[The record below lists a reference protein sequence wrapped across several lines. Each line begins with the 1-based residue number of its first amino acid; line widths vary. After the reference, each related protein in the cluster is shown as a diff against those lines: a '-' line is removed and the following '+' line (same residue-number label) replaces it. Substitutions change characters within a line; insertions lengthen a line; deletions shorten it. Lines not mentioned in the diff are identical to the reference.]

1 MFIYNYFNN
10 LSKKKDNIKEKE
22 VKEVKEEKQEK
33 QFLEFKIL
41 GNFENNECIICLD
54 NMKKDDDIII
64 IKCGHKYHKT
74 CLMKWFNKKK
84 ICPECDFLI
93 E

>member
-10 LSKKKDNIKEKE
+10 LKKKDNIKEVDKDDKLSKE
-22 VKEVKEEKQEK
+22 IY
-33 QFLEFKIL
+33 FLEFKIV
-41 GNFENNECIICLD
+41 GDFENNECIICLD

>member
-10 LSKKKDNIKEKE
+10 LSKNKNNIKVVDKVGKE
-22 VKEVKEEKQEK
+22 LKEEK

>member
-10 LSKKKDNIKEKE
+10 LSKNKDNIKVEDKVGKE
-22 VKEVKEEKQEK
+22 LKEEK

-84 ICPECDFLI
+84 ICPECDFLV

>member
-10 LSKKKDNIKEKE
+10 LSKNKDNKKIGKELKT
-22 VKEVKEEKQEK
+22 EK
-33 QFLEFKIL
+33 FLEFKIL

>member
-10 LSKKKDNIKEKE
+10 LSKKKDNIKAVEG
-22 VKEVKEEKQEK
+22 EEKLLKEI

-41 GNFENNECIICLD
+41 DDFENNECIICLD

-84 ICPECDFLI
+84 ICPECDFLV

>member
-10 LSKKKDNIKEKE
+10 LKKKDNIKEVDKE
-22 VKEVKEEKQEK
+22 NKLSKEIH
-33 QFLEFKIL
+33 FLEFKII
-41 GNFENNECIICLD
+41 GDFENNECIICLD
-54 NMKKDDDIII
+54 NMKKGDDIII
-64 IKCGHKYHKT
+64 IKCGHKYHKS

-84 ICPECDFLI
+84 ICPECDFFI

>member
-10 LSKKKDNIKEKE
+10 LKKKDNIKEVDKDDKLSKE
-22 VKEVKEEKQEK
+22 IY
-33 QFLEFKIL
+33 FLEFKIV
-41 GNFENNECIICLD
+41 GDFENNECIICLD
-54 NMKKDDDIII
+54 NMKKGDDIII
-64 IKCGHKYHKT
+64 IKCGHKYHKS

>member
-10 LSKKKDNIKEKE
+10 LSKNKDNKKIGKEDKLS
-22 VKEVKEEKQEK
+22 KEK

-41 GNFENNECIICLD
+41 GDLENNECIICLD

>member
-10 LSKKKDNIKEKE
+10 LKKKDNIKEVDKDDKLSKE
-22 VKEVKEEKQEK
+22 IH
-33 QFLEFKIL
+33 FLEFKII
-41 GNFENNECIICLD
+41 GDFENNECIICLD
-54 NMKKDDDIII
+54 NMKKGDDIII
-64 IKCGHKYHKT
+64 IKCGHKYHKS

>member
-10 LSKKKDNIKEKE
+10 LSKNKDNKKIGKELKS
-22 VKEVKEEKQEK
+22 EK
-33 QFLEFKIL
+33 FLEFKIL

>member
-10 LSKKKDNIKEKE
+10 LKKKDNIKEVDKDDKLSKE
-22 VKEVKEEKQEK
+22 IH
-33 QFLEFKIL
+33 FLEFKII
-41 GNFENNECIICLD
+41 GDFENNECIICLD

>member
-1 MFIYNYFNN
+1 MFIYNYFIN
-10 LSKKKDNIKEKE
+10 LSKNKDNIKVGKE
-22 VKEVKEEKQEK
+22 DKLSKEK
-33 QFLEFKIL
+33 QFVEFKIL
-41 GNFENNECIICLD
+41 GDFENNECIICLD

-93 E
+93 D

>member
-10 LSKKKDNIKEKE
+10 LSKNKDNIKVGKE
-22 VKEVKEEKQEK
+22 LKAEK

-64 IKCGHKYHKT
+64 IKCGHKYHKP

>member
-1 MFIYNYFNN
+1 MFIYNYFIN
-10 LSKKKDNIKEKE
+10 LSKNKDNIKVGKE
-22 VKEVKEEKQEK
+22 DKLSKEK
-33 QFLEFKIL
+33 QFVEFKIL
-41 GNFENNECIICLD
+41 GDFENNECIICLD

>member
-10 LSKKKDNIKEKE
+10 LSKNKNNIKVEDKVGKE
-22 VKEVKEEKQEK
+22 LKVEK

-41 GNFENNECIICLD
+41 GDFENNECIICLD

>member
-1 MFIYNYFNN
+1 MFICNY
-10 LSKKKDNIKEKE
+10 LKKKNLPIKEEIKNTNKYIEFNIDKE
-22 VKEVKEEKQEK
+22 
-33 QFLEFKIL
+33 FT
-41 GNFENNECIICLD
+41 NNECIICLD

-84 ICPECDFLI
+84 ICPECDFLV

>member
-1 MFIYNYFNN
+1 MSSQQLGWYRY
-10 LSKKKDNIKEKE
+10 KKKIKAVIE
-22 VKEVKEEKQEK
+22 EK

-41 GNFENNECIICLD
+41 GDFENNECIICLD

-84 ICPECDFLI
+84 ICPECHQARKLLKA
-93 E
+93 EHK

>member
-10 LSKKKDNIKEKE
+10 LSKNKNNIKVEDKVGKE
-22 VKEVKEEKQEK
+22 LKEEK

>member
-10 LSKKKDNIKEKE
+10 LSKNKDNIKVEDKVGKE
-22 VKEVKEEKQEK
+22 LKEEK